1 MTKNFIR
8 IKCKEGE
15 LENIMDRLEKAQKEI
30 YQCYSELEALGVL
43 VIEKATT
50 DDGDGKEAIE

>member
-30 YQCYSELEALGVL
+30 HQCYSELEALGVL

-50 DDGDGKEAIE
+50 DDSDGKEAIE

>member
-1 MTKNFIR
+1 MRKNFIR

-30 YQCYSELEALGVL
+30 YQ
-43 VIEKATT
+43 
-50 DDGDGKEAIE
+50 